1 MIMSPRLLQSRW
13 LLCFLLLP
21 ALILAG
27 CGGAQARKA
36 RHLEKG
42 EAFYAAHNFE
52 KARIEFRNALQ
63 IAPNDSDARYRNGLV
78 DEKLGNPRE
87 AAQFYQGAIDSNAD
101 NIEARAA
108 LGRLYLLSG
117 IPDRALETIKPS
129 LTQHPDDGRLLTVR
143 AAARAQLKDLDG
155 ALQDGERAVQLAPD
169 SEDAVAVLAGVYKS
183 RGDNDKARV
192 LLENAVKRFSNT
204 ADLRLILA
212 QLYLSLDQG
221 PKAEQML
228 LDLVRLN
235 PTDKGH
241 RVRLAQFYSR
251 LDRPDE
257 AEHVLRGA
265 VTALPED
272 RDLKMTLIQFL
283 AARRGRDV
291 AEKELGRMIEAN
303 KDDYDLQ
310 LLQAEFYAQN
320 KDYDKAEAVLARA
333 ITSAKLT
340 PPGIMARDRLALLE
354 VETNKVSDAEK
365 LLAEVLDKNPRD
377 NDALILRGNL
387 ALAQKDPKSA
397 INDLR
402 SVLRDQPNAIGVMR
416 SLARAH
422 LANGEPALAEE
433 TMRKA
438 VDADPKD
445 RGARLD
451 LANLLVQLGKAE
463 QAKPV
468 IDELVKQHPDDAG
481 ALAAQ
486 FSVDAAAR
494 DLTDAKTAA
503 DALVAAHPKT
513 ALGYYEQG
521 KIADSQGRPEDAL
534 KLYSTALDLEPDST
548 TSLEA
553 VVTNLVRAKRSPEAL
568 QRLDAASTRYPQL
581 PFALNMKGAVLM
593 GQHDATN
600 AKAAFKSAIERQP
613 TWWPPYSALAGVQ
626 NELDHDPAA
635 AAATL
640 REGIAKSTD
649 TLPLQTG
656 LANLLVSQGKV
667 DDAVKVYEDAL
678 AKNPQADVAA
688 NNLAMLL
695 ISYRKD
701 RQSLERAKTLTA
713 RFANSPNPDFLD
725 TYGWVLYKR
734 GESEAAVAT
743 LQTVLT
749 KIPESP
755 TSLYH
760 LGMAQASAGQPD
772 AARDSLARSLR
783 SGKNFTGM
791 DEAKATLDKLSTVGA
806 AAPAQP
812 KS

>member
-1 MIMSPRLLQSRW
+1 MFPGSVRSRW
-13 LLCFLLLP
+13 LLIFP
-21 ALILAG
+21 VFAAVILGG

-42 EAFYAAHNFE
+42 EAFYAAHNYE
-52 KARIEFRNALQ
+52 KARVEFRNALQ
-63 IAPNDSDARYRNGLV
+63 IAPNDSEARYRNGVV

-101 NIEARAA
+101 NIDARAA
-108 LGRLYLLSG
+108 LGRLFLLSG
-117 IPDRALETIKPS
+117 TPERALETIKPS
-129 LTQHPDDGRLLTVR
+129 LAQHADDGRLLTVR

-169 SEDAVAVLAGVYKS
+169 SEDAVAVLAGIYKS
-183 RGDNDKARV
+183 RGDNDKARD
-192 LLENAVKRFSNT
+192 LLENAVKRFPNT
-204 ADLRLILA
+204 VDLRLVLA

-221 PKAEQML
+221 PKAEQLL

-235 PTDKGH
+235 PGEKAH
-241 RVRLAQFYSR
+241 RLRLAQFYSR

-257 AEHVLRGA
+257 AEHALREA
-265 VTALPED
+265 VKALPEE
-272 RDLKMTLIQFL
+272 RDLKVALIDFL
-283 AARRGRDV
+283 AARRGREA
-291 AEKELGRMIEAN
+291 AETELGRMIEAA

-320 KDYDKAEAVLARA
+320 KDYAKAEAVLERIIAA
-333 ITSAKLT
+333 AKLT
-340 PPGIMARDRLALLE
+340 PPGIMARDRLAVLE
-354 VETNKVSDAEK
+354 IETNRVADAQK

-402 SVLRDQPNAIGVMR
+402 SVLRDQPNAVGVMR

-438 VDADPKD
+438 LDSDPKD

-451 LANLLVQLGKAE
+451 LADLLVQLGKAE

-468 IDELVKQHPDDAG
+468 IDELVNQHPDDAG
-481 ALAAQ
+481 ALGAQ
-486 FSVDAAAR
+486 FSVDVAAR
-494 DLTDAKTAA
+494 DLTDAKIAA
-503 DALVAAHPKT
+503 DALVAAHPKA

-521 KIADSQGRPEDAL
+521 KIADSQGRPDEAL
-534 KLYSTALDLEPDST
+534 KLYSSALDLEPDST
-548 TSLEA
+548 NTLEA
-553 VVTNLVRAKRSPEAL
+553 VVANLVRAKRIPEAL
-568 QRLDAASTRYPQL
+568 QRLDAASSRYPKL
-581 PFALNMKGAVLM
+581 PFALNMKGMVLM
-593 GQHDATN
+593 GQHDSAN
-600 AKAAFKSAIERQP
+600 AKAAFRSAIERQP
-613 TWWPPYSALAGVQ
+613 AWWPPYSALAGVQ
-626 NELDHDPAA
+626 SELDHDPAA

-640 REGIAKSTD
+640 REGIAKSTEP
-649 TLPLQTG
+649 LPLQTG
-656 LANLLVSQGKV
+656 LANLLVSAGKV
-667 DDAVKVYEDAL
+667 DEAIKVYEDAI

-695 ISYRKD
+695 ISYKKD
-701 RQSLERAKTLTA
+701 PQSLERAKSLTA

-743 LQTVLT
+743 LQSVLT
-749 KIPESP
+749 KTPGSP

-760 LGMAQASAGQPD
+760 LGMAQASAGQPE
-772 AARDSLARSLR
+772 AARDSLTRSLQ
-783 SGKNFTGM
+783 SGRTFAGM
-791 DEAKATLDKLSTVGA
+791 DEAKATLDKLSSVGA

>member
-1 MIMSPRLLQSRW
+1 MSPRSVQSRW
-13 LLCFLLLP
+13 LLCFLAFSVVLG
-21 ALILAG
+21 G

-42 EAFYAAHNFE
+42 EAFYAAQNYE
-52 KARIEFRNALQ
+52 KARVEFRNALQ

-78 DEKLGNPRE
+78 DERLGNPRE
-87 AAQFYQGAIDSNAD
+87 AGQFYQGAIDSNAD
-101 NIEARAA
+101 NIAARAA
-108 LGRLYLLSG
+108 LARLYLLSG
-117 IPDRALETIKPS
+117 APDEALETIKPS
-129 LTQHPDDGRLLTVR
+129 LTKHPDDGRLLTMR
-143 AAARAQLKDLDG
+143 ASARAQLKDLDG
-155 ALQDGERAVQLAPD
+155 ALQDAERAVQLAPD
-169 SEDAVAVLAGVYKS
+169 SEDAYAVLAAVYKT
-183 RGDNDKARV
+183 RGDNDKARD
-192 LLENAVKRFSNT
+192 LLENAIKRFPNT
-204 ADLRLILA
+204 VDLRLVLA
-212 QLYLSLDQG
+212 QLYLSLDHG
-221 PKAEQML
+221 AKSEQLL

-235 PTDKGH
+235 PTDKAH
-241 RVRLAQFYSR
+241 RVRLAQFYSQ
-251 LDRPDE
+251 LNRPDE
-257 AEHVLRGA
+257 SEHVLREA
-265 VTALPED
+265 LKALPED
-272 RDLKMTLIQFL
+272 RDVKMALIDFL

-291 AEKELGRMIEAN
+291 AETELDRMIAAN

-310 LLQAEFYAQN
+310 LLQAQFYSQN
-320 KDYDKAEAVLARA
+320 KDYTKAEAVLEKIIA
-333 ITSAKLT
+333 SAKLD
-340 PPGIMARDRLALLE
+340 PPGITARDRLAYLE
-354 VETNKVSDAEK
+354 IETNKIPEAEK
-365 LLAEVLDKNPRD
+365 LLAQVLDKNPRD
-377 NDALILRGNL
+377 NDALIMRGNL

-468 IDELVKQHPDDAG
+468 IDELVKQHPDDEG
-481 ALAAQ
+481 VLAAQ
-486 FSVDAAAR
+486 FSVDVAAR
-494 DLTDAKTAA
+494 DLTDAKTSA

-521 KIADSQGRPEDAL
+521 KVAESQGRPEDAL

-548 TSLEA
+548 NSLEA
-553 VVTNLVRAKRSPEAL
+553 VVTNLIKAKRTSEAL
-568 QRLDAASTRYPQL
+568 QRLDAASARYPKL

-593 GQHDATN
+593 GQHNSTD
-600 AKAAFKSAIERQP
+600 AKAAFRSAIERQP
-613 TWWPPYSALAGVQ
+613 MWWPPYSALAATQ
-626 NELDHDPAA
+626 SDLDHDPAA

-640 REGIAKSTD
+640 REGIAKSTEK
-649 TLPLQTG
+649 LPLQTG
-656 LANLLVSQGKV
+656 LANLLVSLGKP
-667 DDAVKVYEDAL
+667 DEAIQVYEDAL
-678 AKNPQADVAA
+678 VKNPEGDVAA

-695 ISYRKD
+695 ITYKKD
-701 RQSLERAKTLTA
+701 PQSLERAKTLTA
-713 RFANSPNPDFLD
+713 RFANSPNPAFLD

-743 LQTVLT
+743 LQSALNKT
-749 KIPESP
+749 PGSP

-772 AARDSLARSLR
+772 AARDSLTRSLQ
-783 SGKNFTGM
+783 SGKTFAGM
-791 DEAKATLDKLSTVGA
+791 DEAKAALDKLSAVGA
-806 AAPAQP
+806 ATPTQP
-812 KS
+812 KT